1 MEQSQGYA
9 VAFADGD
16 RRFLIIDAMLLSD
29 TTTLQIT
36 PLTTNSP
43 VAYQKMQIACDAPLV
58 RFQTEATNL
67 LFLSRSQTGIPQSSN
82 SIWLTPTGTAPALGQ
97 GQAPPRQAVA
107 FADAQTNLIA
117 FLCRQDG
124 KPVVYP
130 VPDETAWLGV
140 APSAFRVQMALLA
153 KAKKEATQQ
162 QISGETARAL
172 EETKWLSAFLEKR
185 ARRIVELSKEDRK
198 P

>member
-1 MEQSQGYA
+1 
-9 VAFADGD
+9 
-16 RRFLIIDAMLLSD
+16 
-29 TTTLQIT
+29 
-36 PLTTNSP
+36 
-43 VAYQKMQIACDAPLV
+43 
-58 RFQTEATNL
+58 
-67 LFLSRSQTGIPQSSN
+67 
-82 SIWLTPTGTAPALGQ
+82 
-97 GQAPPRQAVA
+97 
-107 FADAQTNLIA
+107 
-117 FLCRQDG
+117 
-124 KPVVYP
+124 VVYP